1 MRKFLISSLLR
12 ELATIL
18 GAIIAGG
25 VTWSFCAAL
34 LPKPIAGILAVI
46 SCIVV
51 GKKIYQFR
59 WWDLLSYS
67 AAQRREAD
75 LALDARIAEENQ
87 EKEE

>member
-1 MRKFLISSLLR
+1 MRKFQIGYLLR

-18 GAIIAGG
+18 GALIAGG

-51 GKKIYQFR
+51 GKKYISFAGGTYYLIR
-59 WWDLLSYS
+59 
-67 AAQRREAD
+67 QRNAGK
-75 LALDARIAEENQ
+75 RI
-87 EKEE
+87 